1 MATKQLFNTEEG
13 LRSLKEE
20 LDFLKNH
27 KRQEVKENLAIARSF
42 GDLSENSEYDEA
54 RNEQAKVEARIAEL
68 EQIILHTS
76 VVDESGLD
84 HSTAHLGST
93 VRLTDL
99 STGKEKIYKIVGSNE
114 ADPFENKISDRSPI
128 GVALIGKHQGDEVS
142 IHTPK
147 GEKKMKIL
155 EISRTAKD

>member
-99 STGKEKIYKIVGSNE
+99 STGKEQDLRPLSHRRR
-114 ADPFENKISDRSPI
+114 ADRQASGRRGLHPYAEGREK
-128 GVALIGKHQGDEVS
+128 DED
-142 IHTPK
+142 P
-147 GEKKMKIL
+147 
-155 EISRTAKD
+155 

>member
-1 MATKQLFNTEEG
+1 MAAKQLFNTEEG

-27 KRQEVKENLAIARSF
+27 KRQEVKENLATARSF

-68 EQIILHTS
+68 EQIILNTS

-93 VRLTDL
+93 VKLKDL
-99 STGKEKIYKIVGSNE
+99 AAGKEKIYKIVGSHE

-128 GVALIGKHQGDEVS
+128 GVALIGKQKGDEVL